1 MNAVAINELKVEYN
15 ILCLTSLVRN
25 IQICFR
31 SQNTVILFEMNSLYN
46 RMAPG
51 MRVTGKFGPLVP
63 NPKRVNGRVCR
74 RVRAVATGVVIEAT
88 NQKTWSVKR
97 NQDPVIVSVK
107 TNSLK
112 KSTILLVFL

>member
-51 MRVTGKFGPLVP
+51 MRVTVSDS
-63 NPKRVNGRVCR
+63 KRDFSR
-74 RVRAVATGVVIEAT
+74 RK
-88 NQKTWSVKR
+88 NDS
-97 NQDPVIVSVK
+97 
-107 TNSLK
+107 
-112 KSTILLVFL
+112 